1 MKQLKILRLPLLAGI
16 LLLALVSSA
25 FARSWSR
32 IETTMIGYEIGELK
46 NREASLLENRARL
59 QMTLARMT
67 TKNHLTLLAQQKPA
81 AKDVGKLASHRK

>member
-1 MKQLKILRLPLLAGI
+1 MQQLKMLRLPLFAGI

-46 NREASLLENRARL
+46 NREASLLEKRARL
-59 QMTLARMT
+59 QMALARMT
-67 TKNHLTLLAQQKPA
+67 TKNHLTLLAQQKPV